1 MVSQG
6 ITRRD
11 FLATSA
17 GSLALTRCS
26 LVKGREPQSRVSIVR
41 AAYTQ
46 AIYDTVRR
54 LLVEH
59 RVDVRGKRVVIKPN
73 LVEFDPGT
81 TINTHPML
89 VHAALEGFRA
99 LGAKDVRIAEGPGHR
114 RVTLDLADPAGYF
127 ETIPHFEHLFTDL
140 NLDASSQGLLDA
152 PSSRLTS

>member
-1 MVSQG
+1 MNHR

-11 FLATSA
+11 FLAVSA

-26 LVKGREPQSRVSIVR
+26 LVGGRQPQPRVSIVR

-46 AIYDTVRR
+46 GIYETVRR

-73 LVEFDPGT
+73 LVEFDLGT

-99 LGAKDVRIAEGPGHR
+99 MGAADVRIAEGPGHR
-114 RVTLDLADPAGYF
+114 RVTMDLADAAG
-127 ETIPHFEHLFTDL
+127 
-140 NLDASSQGLLDA
+140 
-152 PSSRLTS
+152 

>member
-1 MVSQG
+1 M
-6 ITRRD
+6 TRRD
-11 FLATSA
+11 FLAVSA

-26 LVKGREPQSRVSIVR
+26 LVGGRQPQPRVSIVR

-81 TINTHPML
+81 TINTHPIL
-89 VHAALEGFRA
+89 VHAALEAFRSM
-99 LGAKDVRIAEGPGHR
+99 GAAEVRIAEGPGHR
-114 RVTLDLADPAGYF
+114 RVTLDLAESAGYF
-127 ETIPHFEHLFTDL
+127 STVPGFETCFTDL
-140 NLDASSQGLLDA
+140 NLDEITRV
-152 PSSRLTS
+152 RLVRPQ